1 MKVYNITPQVNQP
14 SFGAVYLSDGAR
26 TVLKNEL
33 NLVMMSKNTKIVNGT
48 KKKQRSWYFSVF
60 FR

>member
-14 SFGAVYLSDGAR
+14 SFGAVYLYDGAR

-33 NLVMMSKNTKIVNGT
+33 NLVKMLKNYKNYLVNKKET
-48 KKKQRSWYFSVF
+48 KKLIFLCIL
-60 FR
+60 